1 MSDKQLTQATLDR
14 LATTAIR
21 MLSIDQVEAAN
32 SGHPG
37 LPLGLAPVAYTIYSK
52 FLKFSPQVPNW
63 PDRDRFVLSAGHGS
77 ALLYS
82 LLHLFGYDLSIEDL
96 RGFRQL
102 GSRTPGHPEFGHTP
116 GVEVT
121 TGPLG
126 QGFATAV
133 GLALAER
140 MSAARINQPSE
151 VELVDHKTFVLASDG
166 DLMEGISHE
175 AGSLAGHLGL
185 SKLIVCFDDNDI
197 TIDGPRHQSCT
208 DDVLERFSAY
218 GWHTLRVED
227 GENLAEIEAQLQKAI
242 DEESRPSLIAVK
254 TTIGYGA
261 PNKAGKSVVHGG
273 PLGKDEA
280 EATKIGFGWPLE
292 PTFFVPDEVR
302 EYLDR
307 IVQEKTLSY
316 TKWQQDLRALGTD
329 PFSLV
334 DPKGA
339 LDSLVDFE
347 VGSTLATRVASQKNL
362 QAIMKEMP
370 SIVGGSADLAES
382 TGTKVDFKP
391 ITKEDFSG
399 RIIHF
404 GIREHAMAAC
414 SNGLALHGGFRPF
427 CSTFLVFSDYLRP
440 SIRLSAIMGLPVI
453 YIFTHDS
460 IAVGE
465 DGPTHQPIEHLA
477 ALRSIPNLM
486 VLRPADPNETSEAY
500 RTALEHTTGPCAIIL
515 SRQGLGSLEATT
527 PGWMARDGARV
538 VYGQR
543 GWSDVTILAS
553 GSEVQLA
560 IDSAKV
566 LSNRHKVRARVVSV
580 PWRERL
586 NELDEAKRN
595 EILGSGPDRVVIE
608 AGVEMG
614 WEALGGAGGRSL
626 VMKSFGASAPGSKA
640 MAHFGFT
647 TERVV
652 SLALEIANTIADRDP
667 SDQNSSDQITFS
679 SLARHLLQATEAAA
693 IAAQGQVGLG
703 DKVAADELATTA
715 MRNTLRK
722 MDPSAKVV
730 IGEGEKD
737 NAPMLY
743 VDEVLGVTENVA
755 FDLAVDPLEGTN
767 YAAKGQDGAVSVI
780 AGSEVGSLYSTS
792 GYYMEKLVVKAPA
805 KDLIDIA
812 KGVEYNLEAIASS
825 SNKEIAD
832 LKLIVLA
839 KPRHEELISKIRK
852 LGAKV
857 VEIPD
862 GDVMASI
869 KVMLEDSELDGL
881 YGIGGAPEGVIS
893 ACAAKLLG
901 AGMQARLA
909 PQSEEEIKRLNML
922 EPDWKD
928 KIMTPAEMVKGDS
941 IVVITG
947 VTNSA
952 PLFAPVKTEQG
963 WVTSSLVITDA
974 GTHFING
981 NHSEVIDAERGR
993 DAT

>member
-1 MSDKQLTQATLDR
+1 MSNEKMTEASLDR

-21 MLSIDQVEAAN
+21 MLSIDQVESAN

-52 FLKFSPQVPNW
+52 FLKFSPQFPNW

-82 LLHLFGYDLSIEDL
+82 LLHLFGYELSIEDL
-96 RGFRQL
+96 KAFRQL
-102 GSRTPGHPEFGHTP
+102 GSKTPGHPEYRHTP

-140 MSAARINQPSE
+140 MAAARINPQTDI
-151 VELVDHKTFVLASDG
+151 ELVDHKTFVLASDG

-218 GWHTLRVED
+218 GWHTLQVED
-227 GENLAEIEAQLQKAI
+227 GEDLAEIESQLQKAI
-242 DEESRPSLIAVK
+242 DEKSRPSLIAIK

-261 PNKAGKSVVHGG
+261 PNKAGKSVAHGG

-292 PTFFVPDEVR
+292 PTFFVPAEVR
-302 EYLDR
+302 EYLDA
-307 IVQEKTLSY
+307 ILENKALAYGKWLQEFN
-316 TKWQQDLRALGTD
+316 ALGFD
-329 PFSLV
+329 PFSQEDLRS
-334 DPKGA
+334 A
-339 LDSLVDFE
+339 LGSLVDFE
-347 VGSTLATRVASQKNL
+347 VGSSLATRIASQKNL
-362 QAIMKEMP
+362 QAIMKDMP
-370 SIVGGSADLAES
+370 SLVGGSADLAES
-382 TGTKVDFKP
+382 TGTKLDFKA
-391 ITKEDFSG
+391 IGKDDYTG

-486 VLRPADPNETSEAY
+486 VLRPADANETSEAY
-500 RTALEHTTGPCAIIL
+500 KTALEHTTGPCAIIL
-515 SRQGLGSLEATT
+515 SRQALKTLEPSS
-527 PGWMARDGARV
+527 PGWMAKDGARV
-538 VYGQR
+538 VFGQD
-543 GWSDVTILAS
+543 GLSEVTILAS
-553 GSEVQLA
+553 GSEVGLA
-560 IDSAKV
+560 IDSAKI
-566 LSNRHKVRARVVSV
+566 LFDLHKVRARVVSV

-586 NELDEAKRN
+586 IEFDEARQL
-595 EILGSGPDRVVIE
+595 EILGPNQNRLVVE
-608 AGVEMG
+608 AGIEMG
-614 WEALGGAGGRSL
+614 WEALRGPGGKSL
-626 VMKSFGASAPGSKA
+626 VMKSFGTSAPGSKA
-640 MAHFGFT
+640 SAHFGYT
-647 TERVV
+647 TEKVV
-652 SLALEIANTIADRDP
+652 SLALAIANAVSNQDLPDSTP
-667 SDQNSSDQITFS
+667 MV
-679 SLARHLLQATEAAA
+679 SLAHHLLQATEAAA
-693 IAAQGQVGLG
+693 IAAQAQVGLG
-703 DKVAADELATTA
+703 NKIASDALATEA
-715 MRNTLRK
+715 MRNSLGK
-722 MDPSAKVV
+722 MELSAKVV

-743 VDEVLGVTENVA
+743 VDEVLGASESVTFE
-755 FDLAVDPLEGTN
+755 LAVDPLEGTN

-780 AGSEVGSLYSTS
+780 AGSELGSLYSTS

-805 KDLIDIA
+805 KDAIDIA
-812 KGVEYNLEAIASS
+812 KGVEYNLRAIATS
-825 SNKEIAD
+825 SNKEISD
-832 LKLIVLA
+832 LKFIVLA
-839 KPRHEELISKIRK
+839 KPRHDELISQIRS

-869 KVMLEDSELDGL
+869 KVMMEASEFDGL

-901 AGMQARLA
+901 AGMQTRLA
-909 PQSEEEIKRLNML
+909 PQSEEEIKRLNSL

-928 KIMTPAEMVKGDS
+928 RIMTPQDMVKGDS
-941 IVVITG
+941 VVVITAI
-947 VTNSA
+947 TNSPPLDA
-952 PLFAPVKTEQG
+952 PLKNKTG
-963 WVTSSLVITDA
+963 WTTSSLVITKSGERLIHRDHL
-974 GTHFING
+974 TT
-981 NHSEVIDAERGR
+981 IDQRRAH